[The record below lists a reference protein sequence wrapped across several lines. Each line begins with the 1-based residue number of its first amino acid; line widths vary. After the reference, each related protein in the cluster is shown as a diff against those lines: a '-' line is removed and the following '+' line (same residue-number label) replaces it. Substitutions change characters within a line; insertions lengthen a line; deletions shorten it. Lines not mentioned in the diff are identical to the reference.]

1 MVKKLVISKS
11 RHNLARVHWS
21 KVFFNKH
28 IKNNMYSVQYV
39 YTVYCTVYTVQYVYN
54 YIVHAMLYLIH
65 IAVGL
70 KVIYVLYEL

>member
-11 RHNLARVHWS
+11 RHNLASVHWS

-28 IKNNMYSVQYV
+28 IKNNMY
-39 YTVYCTVYTVQYVYN
+39 TVQYV